1 MQRVISIRLD
11 KEDLDFVE
19 KTSKEE
25 RTEKAKIL
33 REMIEKG
40 RLYLAI
46 DQYRKGKI
54 SLGKAAEKA
63 NKSISE
69 MIDILAELGIKSPMT
84 KQQYLQGLKNLDSAW
99 K

>member
-19 KTSKEE
+19 EASREE
-25 RTEKAKIL
+25 RTGKAKIL
-33 REMIEKG
+33 REIIGKG

-46 DQYRKGKI
+46 EQYRKGKI
-54 SLGKAAEKA
+54 SLGKAAERA

-69 MIDILAELGIKSPMT
+69 MMDILAELGIKNPMT
-84 KQQYLQGLKNLDSAW
+84 KQQYLQGLKNLDSVW

>member
-1 MQRVISIRLD
+1 MQRVISVRLD

-25 RTEKAKIL
+25 RTEKAKVL
-33 REMIEKG
+33 RQLIGKG
-40 RLYLAI
+40 RLYLSI
-46 DQYRKGKI
+46 EQYQKGKI
-54 SLGKAAEKA
+54 SLGKAAERA

-69 MIDILAELGIKSPMT
+69 MMDLLAELGIKNPMT
-84 KQQYLQGLKNLDSAW
+84 KQQYLQGIKNLDSVW

>member
-19 KTSKEE
+19 RAAQEE
-25 RTEKAKIL
+25 RTEKAKVL
-33 REMIEKG
+33 RQLIGKG

-46 DQYRKGKI
+46 EQYQKGKI
-54 SLGKAAEKA
+54 SLGKAAERA
-63 NKSISE
+63 NKSLSE
-69 MIDILAELGIKSPMT
+69 MMDLLAELGIKNPMT
-84 KQQYLQGLKNLDSAW
+84 KQQYLQGIKNLDSVW